1 MYSVV
6 YMKADYE
13 PWYQFEEWQSHILDS
28 WSFQTE
34 TEAQA
39 FLVHKVEEFKESYT
53 FSKEKNGFYAFWDG
67 KEVCYCEDC
76 EEDLQLYHGLFI
88 TSELAE

>member
-39 FLVHKVEEFKESYT
+39 FLVHKVEEFKESL
-53 FSKEKNGFYAFWDG
+53 K
-67 KEVCYCEDC
+67 
-76 EEDLQLYHGLFI
+76 
-88 TSELAE
+88 